1 MGILKYTEFKAE
13 LKLQLG
19 QRTDLDSLSGV
30 DYIGQ
35 WVNRAYLTL
44 TTKNKI
50 AGVSRRF
57 YFPELETSTAS
68 TTTDGDSTI
77 NVPSDCMV
85 IRHIWDSTNDKK
97 LRNIS
102 FDKYLS
108 YPGRADTTKENE
120 PTQWVR
126 NEDYIYLYPTPDDS
140 YTLYIY
146 YRKRPTVM
154 SDDNDTTDIGAEW
167 DEAILQLAVIQSLRR
182 LKQYDQAKNE
192 ENAWEDLVRGIMEV
206 YYQEELD
213 SKEYVRIDPAYRNS
227 LRS

>member
-19 QRTDLDSLSGV
+19 QRTDLDSLGGV

-108 YPGRADTTKENE
+108 YPGRTDTTKENE

-182 LKQYDQAKNE
+182 LKQYDQAKEE

>member
-19 QRTDLDSLSGV
+19 QRTDLDSLGGV

-108 YPGRADTTKENE
+108 YPGRTDTTKENE

-154 SDDNDTTDIGAEW
+154 SDDNDTTAIGAEW

-182 LKQYDQAKNE
+182 LKQYDQAKEE

>member
-19 QRTDLDSLSGV
+19 QRTDLDSLGGV

-108 YPGRADTTKENE
+108 YTGRTDTTKENE
-120 PTQWVR
+120 PTRWVR

-154 SDDNDTTDIGAEW
+154 SDDNDTTAIGAEW

-182 LKQYDQAKNE
+182 LKQYDQAKDE
-192 ENAWEDLVRGIMEV
+192 ENAWEDLVRGIMEI

-213 SKEYVRIDPAYRNS
+213 AKEYVRIDPAYKHS